1 MNLSKFQ
8 PGCQRGLRLPLLLL
22 VVVEDGRHVLPAGH
36 HGGHDDHHES
46 GQHVGHDDGHESGH
60 DDHHESGQHDDHIE
74 SGHHD
79 GHDVGSDRDLEQ
91 AFAEFGSWFCQKKTR
106 SLAKVTTLGS
116 YSTCAGLDMK
126 TVCIKNVK

>member
-1 MNLSKFQ
+1 MSSAKFWTKYCENRACCFPRYKMNLAKFQ

-22 VVVEDGRHVLPAGH
+22 VVVEDGRHVLPVGH

-60 DDHHESGQHDDHIE
+60 DDHHESGNHVGHQGGHDDHHE

-79 GHDVGSDRDLEQ
+79 GHDVGSDRDL
-91 AFAEFGSWFCQKKTR
+91 TP
-106 SLAKVTTLGS
+106 
-116 YSTCAGLDMK
+116 
-126 TVCIKNVK
+126 